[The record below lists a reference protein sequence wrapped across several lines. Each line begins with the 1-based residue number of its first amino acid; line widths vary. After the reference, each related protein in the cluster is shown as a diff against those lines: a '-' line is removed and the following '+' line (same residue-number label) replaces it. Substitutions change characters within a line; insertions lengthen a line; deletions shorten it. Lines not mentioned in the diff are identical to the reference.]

1 MWIQLQSNDIC
12 KEILINALAFALH
25 APEDS
30 WAFRH
35 VPPDERANCMVK
47 CFPLRQ
53 HKIPPSFHWEKMMGL
68 ALTSNSSPKQ
78 KSFKME
84 SYFQHFQMC
93 CSYLWSISITDN
105 NSC

>member
-1 MWIQLQSNDIC
+1 MWTQLQSIDIC
-12 KEILINALAFALH
+12 KEILINALVFVQH

-30 WAFRH
+30 CDFLH
-35 VPPDERANCMVK
+35 VLAGERANYMVK

-53 HKIPPSFHWEKMMGL
+53 HKISPSFHWEKMMAL
-68 ALTSNSSPKQ
+68 ALTS
-78 KSFKME
+78 SFKME

-93 CSYLWSISITDN
+93 YCYLWSISFTDN